1 MGNILKGYI
10 KRPQTKNNYIRERE
24 CVIMKSI
31 RTKIIVSLGSL
42 VVIVLLILGI
52 TSILMSYNSSMN
64 QLKQS
69 SKIIAETAADRVSQ
83 EIASYINVAEAFGA
97 RSDISDP
104 NVPAAQKQ
112 ALLDSWAKKYNM
124 TRSNVLDANGNSIFD
139 GNNYSDREYYQRC
152 MNGEAYISTP
162 VKSKVTGEL
171 TIIVAAPLWKDG
183 EADTTPVGVVY
194 FVPKETFLNDIMS
207 SINISENGGAY
218 MIDKDGNTIADITMD
233 TVTVQNIENEA
244 TSDPELQDLAALHKN
259 MRNGQSGVGTYS
271 INGTEKI
278 MGYAPVSGTDG
289 WSLAAFAPTSDFMHS
304 TITSIIVT
312 ILLVILAII
321 LVLVISIIITG
332 RISKPI
338 KDCANR
344 LVLLSQGDLNSPVPT
359 VNSKDETKILTSA
372 TQNIVDALR
381 DIINEE
387 DRSLG
392 AMASGNFDIDI
403 NDSIYRGDFKVVA
416 DSMHNINAKLSD
428 TLHEIN
434 LSADQ
439 VSSGSEQVASGAQAL
454 SQGATEQASSVE
466 ELAATVNEITAE
478 IEKNAESAEEANK
491 LAYNAGIALN
501 STQSMMKELV
511 SAMGEIN
518 KSSDEIGRIIK
529 TIEDIAFQT
538 NILALNAAV
547 EAARAGSAGKGF
559 AVVADEVR
567 NLAAKSA
574 EAAKSTS
581 SLIERSMKAVENGT
595 RIVNETASSIEET
608 ASSAHGAVSA
618 IGTISEGSKHQAEAA
633 KQVSIGIDQISSV
646 IQTNSATA
654 QQSAAASEELSG
666 QAVMLK
672 NLVSSFKLKDSD
684 STFNP
689 EPEKSSN
696 QDYSDMSDMSSMN
709 SMSYGNEKY

>member
-1 MGNILKGYI
+1 
-10 KRPQTKNNYIRERE
+10 
-24 CVIMKSI
+24 MKSI
-31 RTKIIVSLGSL
+31 RTKIILSLGSL

-52 TSILMSYNSSMN
+52 TSILMNYNSAIG

-69 SKIIAETAADRVSQ
+69 SQIIANVSADRVSK
-83 EIASYINVAEAFGA
+83 EIQSYINVAEAFGA
-97 RSDISDP
+97 RSDIADP
-104 NVPAAQKQ
+104 EVPVSQKQ
-112 ALLDSWAKKYNM
+112 ALLDTWSKKYGM
-124 TRSNVLDANGNSIFD
+124 TRSNILDSKGNSLID

-162 VKSKVTGEL
+162 VMSKVTNEL
-171 TIIVAAPLWKDG
+171 TIIVAAPIWQNG
-183 EADTTPVGVVY
+183 NANSTPIGVVY
-194 FVPKETFLNDIMS
+194 FVPDENFLNDIMS
-207 SINISENGGAY
+207 TIHISDNGGAY
-218 MIDKDGNTIADITMD
+218 MIGSDGTTIADLD
-233 TVTVQNIENEA
+233 ASKVCVENIIQRSSSE
-244 TSDPELQDLAALHKN
+244 TDLQGLADIHRDMIAGN
-259 MRNGQSGVGTYS
+259 SNVATYS
-271 INGTEKI
+271 TEGEEKI
-278 MGYAPVSGTDG
+278 VGYAPVDGTDG
-289 WSLAAFAPTSDFMHS
+289 WSLAVYAPISDFMQS

-312 ILLVILAII
+312 IVLVVLAII
-321 LVLVISIIITG
+321 LILIISIIITG
-332 RISKPI
+332 KISKPI

-359 VNSKDETKILTSA
+359 VKSKDETKILTSA
-372 TQNIVDALR
+372 TKNIVDALR

-387 DRSLG
+387 NRSLG

-403 NDSIYRGDFKVVA
+403 NDEIYRGDFNVVA
-416 DSMHNINAKLSD
+416 ESMHNINTKLSN
-428 TLHEIN
+428 TLNEIN
-434 LSADQ
+434 MSADQ

-466 ELAATVNEITAE
+466 ELAATINEITAE
-478 IEKNAESAEEANK
+478 IEKNADSAEEANK
-491 LAYNAGIALN
+491 LALNAGTSLN
-501 STQSMMKELV
+501 ETQEMMKELV
-511 SAMGEIN
+511 SAMDEIN

-595 RIVNETASSIEET
+595 RIVHQTASSIEET
-608 ASSAHGAVSA
+608 AASSHGAVSA
-618 IGTISEGSKHQAEAA
+618 IGVISEGSKHQAEAA

-654 QQSAAASEELSG
+654 QESAAASEELSG
-666 QAVMLK
+666 QAVILK
-672 NLVSSFKLKDSD
+672 NLVSSFKLKNSD
-684 STFNP
+684 STSKS
-689 EPEKSSN
+689 EPEKNFSN
-696 QDYSDMSDMSSMN
+696 HDYDDMSSTN
-709 SMSYGNEKY
+709 YGNEKY

>member
-1 MGNILKGYI
+1 
-10 KRPQTKNNYIRERE
+10 
-24 CVIMKSI
+24 MKSI
-31 RTKIIVSLGSL
+31 RTKIILSLGSL

-52 TSILMSYNSSMN
+52 TSILMNYNSAIG

-69 SKIIAETAADRVSQ
+69 SQIIANVSADRVSK
-83 EIASYINVAEAFGA
+83 EIQSYINVAEAFGA
-97 RSDISDP
+97 RSDIADP
-104 NVPAAQKQ
+104 EVPVSQKQ
-112 ALLDSWAKKYNM
+112 ALLDTWAKKYGM
-124 TRSNVLDANGNSIFD
+124 TRSNILDSKGNSLID

-162 VKSKVTGEL
+162 VMSKVTNEL
-171 TIIVAAPLWKDG
+171 TIIVAAPIWQNG
-183 EADTTPVGVVY
+183 NANSTPIGVVY
-194 FVPKETFLNDIMS
+194 FVPDENFLNDIMS
-207 SINISENGGAY
+207 TIHISDNGGAY
-218 MIDKDGNTIADITMD
+218 MIGSDGTTIADLD
-233 TVTVQNIENEA
+233 ASKVCVENIIQRSSSE
-244 TSDPELQDLAALHKN
+244 TDLQGLADIHRDMIAGN
-259 MRNGQSGVGTYS
+259 SNVATYS
-271 INGTEKI
+271 TEGEEKI
-278 MGYAPVSGTDG
+278 VGYAPVDGTDG
-289 WSLAAFAPTSDFMHS
+289 WSLAVYAPISDFMQS

-312 ILLVILAII
+312 IVLVVLAII
-321 LVLVISIIITG
+321 LILIISIIITG
-332 RISKPI
+332 KISKPI

-359 VNSKDETKILTSA
+359 VKSKDETKILTSA
-372 TQNIVDALR
+372 TKNIVDALR

-387 DRSLG
+387 NRSLG

-403 NDSIYRGDFKVVA
+403 NDEIYRGDFNVVA
-416 DSMHNINAKLSD
+416 ESMHNINTKLSN
-428 TLHEIN
+428 TLNEIN
-434 LSADQ
+434 MSADQ

-466 ELAATVNEITAE
+466 ELAATINEITAE
-478 IEKNAESAEEANK
+478 IEKNADSAEEANK
-491 LAYNAGIALN
+491 LALNAGTSLN
-501 STQSMMKELV
+501 ETQEMMKELV
-511 SAMGEIN
+511 SAMDEIN

-595 RIVNETASSIEET
+595 RIVHQTASSIEET
-608 ASSAHGAVSA
+608 AASSHGAVSA
-618 IGTISEGSKHQAEAA
+618 IGVISEGSKHQAEAA

-654 QQSAAASEELSG
+654 QESAAASEELSG
-666 QAVMLK
+666 QAVILK
-672 NLVSSFKLKDSD
+672 NLVSSFKLKNSD
-684 STFNP
+684 STSKS
-689 EPEKSSN
+689 EPEKNSYN
-696 QDYSDMSDMSSMN
+696 HDYDDMN
-709 SMSYGNEKY
+709 STNYGNKKY